1 MTGPDLQPHE
11 EIVILDISVKTE
23 LTPRSVHSFQYLELL
38 FHTICWYEDSEPLLE
53 MRNGKVL
60 ILALCL

>member
-1 MTGPDLQPHE
+1 MTVPDLQPPE
-11 EIVILDISVKTE
+11 EIAILDISVKTE
-23 LTPRSVHSFQYLELL
+23 LTPRSVHSLQYLELL

-53 MRNGKVL
+53 MRKVL